1 MQTKMLVDLNETVR
15 KGDPAPKGQE
25 ARFVRAGLAA
35 KVTSTPTKTEAPK
48 KAKAKATAKP
58 KAKSATVPVA
68 PIVASAVE
76 PTEA

>member
-35 KVTSTPTKTEAPK
+35 KVSPAPAKTAAPK
-48 KAKAKATAKP
+48 KAKAKAKTKP
-58 KAKSATVPVA
+58 KPASATVPVA
-68 PIVASAVE
+68 PIIASAVGS
-76 PTEA
+76 TEA